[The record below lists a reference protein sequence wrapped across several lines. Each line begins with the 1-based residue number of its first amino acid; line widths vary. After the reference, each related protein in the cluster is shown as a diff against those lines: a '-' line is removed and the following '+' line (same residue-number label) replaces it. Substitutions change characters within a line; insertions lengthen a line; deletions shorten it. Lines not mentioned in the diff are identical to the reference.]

1 MSDSNH
7 DAMPPKKSGLLGGL
21 TPNDTVSPAWSA
33 VNGDDNPHVPLTEDG
48 LNEFAADTDGTETPQ
63 TEGSSAF
70 AGYLA
75 EQIDI
80 IDLDVVPD
88 ADDIAPNSP
97 VDPAAP
103 PTDVVNGTDVLNGAG
118 AEDIEE

>member
-7 DAMPPKKSGLLGGL
+7 EQLPPKKTGLLGGL

-33 VNGDDNPHVPLTEDG
+33 VNGDETAHVPLTEDG
-48 LNEFAADTDGTETPQ
+48 LNEFAADGDEAARSD
-63 TEGSSAF
+63 GSSEF

-75 EQIDI
+75 DQIDI
-80 IDLDVVPD
+80 DLAAVPD

-103 PTDVVNGTDVLNGAG
+103 PTDVINGTDVLNGAG
-118 AEDIEE
+118 AEDSEDD

>member
-1 MSDSNH
+1 
-7 DAMPPKKSGLLGGL
+7 MPPKKSGLLGGL

-63 TEGSSAF
+63 AEGSSAF

-80 IDLDVVPD
+80 IDLDAVPD

-103 PTDVVNGTDVLNGAG
+103 PTDVVNGTDLLNGAG